1 MASPSIQ
8 KPRVRVN
15 ARTGRPM
22 AIERQ
27 STVVGGE
34 IAQSFL
40 PARNG
45 GLYVQ
50 SPDKLLRTK
59 GFTVYRDMRAD
70 DQVKLTMSFKKI
82 LVHGRSWEI
91 NAASESERDK
101 DIAKFV
107 EWNLKRINVKHI
119 IKEALTCLDFGFS
132 VGEIVWE
139 VGDYDGSRALL
150 LKNIKHR
157 DPERFEAQITKH
169 GDILRWEQQEGAGI
183 GSHPIL
189 INPEK
194 IWHYAHQAEFGN
206 PYGVS
211 DLRAAY
217 KSWWAKRFIHNFW
230 NVFLERLG
238 SPMTTMSYPQGASD
252 ELKET
257 LKGILKGLSTKTEIL
272 IPEGVEIKLIEAMR
286 TSGQATFHDALTYH
300 NNAIA
305 RAILMVA
312 MFGAGGDDISRGADS
327 QSRLHLR
334 VLFKMADDLSKEL
347 MESFSKQVLKQLVDF
362 NFPNVEKY
370 PEFVWQDYGE
380 FEGIEVADTIRLLH
394 AAGIVDMDQ
403 SDVNYARSI
412 LGLPLRGEDDEEDEV
427 VRPQPLP
434 PPADPNKPPPA
445 ASQGNDRAQSSGKN
459 PGSK

>member
-1 MASPSIQ
+1 
-8 KPRVRVN
+8 
-15 ARTGRPM
+15 M

-27 STVVGGE
+27 ETVISGE
-34 IAQSFL
+34 IASSFL
-40 PARNG
+40 PAEKG
-45 GLYVQ
+45 GIIVQ

-59 GFTVYRDMRAD
+59 GFSVYRDMRAD

-91 NAASESERDK
+91 VAASDSERDK
-101 DIAKFV
+101 DIARFV
-107 EWNLKRINVKHI
+107 EWNIVRINFKKTL
-119 IKEALTCLDFGFS
+119 KEALSACDFGFS
-132 VGEIVWE
+132 IGEINWE
-139 VGDYDGSRALL
+139 VGDYEGSRALL
-150 LKNIKHR
+150 LKGIKHR
-157 DPERFEAQITKH
+157 DPERWEARMSSH
-169 GDILRWEQQEGAGI
+169 GDILDWRQTEGHGI
-183 GSHPIL
+183 GSNPIIMSPNKL
-189 INPEK
+189 
-194 IWHYAHQAEFGN
+194 WHFAHQGEFSN
-206 PYGVS
+206 PYGTS

-217 KSWWAKRFIHNFW
+217 KSWWAKKFIHNFW

-238 SPMTTMSYPQGASD
+238 SPQTVMHYPQGASD

-257 LKGILKGLSTKTEIL
+257 LKGILSGLSTKTEIL
-272 IPEGVEIKLIEAMR
+272 IPEGVEIKLVEALR

-312 MFGAGGDDISRGADS
+312 LFGAGGDDISRGADS

-334 VLFKMADDLSKEL
+334 TLFKMGDDLAKEI
-347 MESFSKQVLKQLVDF
+347 MFTFHEQVIKQLVNF
-362 NFPNVEKY
+362 NFAGVEEY

-412 LGLPLRGEDDEEDEV
+412 LGLPLRAEGDKEDEV

-445 ASQGNDRAQSSGKN
+445 AGQGNQQATSSGKN
-459 PGSK
+459 PGAN